1 MKPVPKT
8 PEFTRFVEAMKQIVS
23 VPKAEILRREQQA
36 KEERKLRRA
45 SASGRAA
52 GASAKRRQP

>member
-23 VPKAEILRREQQA
+23 VPKTEILRREQQA
-36 KEERKLRRA
+36 KEERKLRRVSALA
-45 SASGRAA
+45 SA
-52 GASAKRRQP
+52 